1 MDINITLVG
10 QMITFAIFVVFT
22 MKFVWPP
29 LRKALDQRRE
39 KIADGL
45 ASADRASRELEVA
58 KRQSAE
64 VLREAKAK
72 ATEIIDGAYT
82 RDHKVDEQAKEEA
95 IVAADKIKSM
105 AMAEIEQEKI
115 KAKVELKTELV
126 TLAMAGAS
134 KIISA
139 QVDEQASNEI
149 LKDFVAKIQY

>member
-1 MDINITLVG
+1 MNINITLVG
-10 QMITFAIFVVFT
+10 QMITFTIFIVFT

-29 LRKALDQRRE
+29 LRKALDERRE

-82 RDHKVDEQAKEEA
+82 RAHKVDEQAKEEA

-149 LKDFVAKIQY
+149 LKDFVAKI

>member
-29 LRKALDQRRE
+29 LRKVLDERRE
-39 KIADGL
+39 KIAHGL

-64 VLREAKAK
+64 ILREAKSK
-72 ATEIIDGAYT
+72 ATEIVDGAYT
-82 RDHKVDEQAKEEA
+82 RAHKINEQTKEEA
-95 IVAADKIKSM
+95 IVAADKIKAM
-105 AMAEIEQEKI
+105 AIAEIEQEKVR
-115 KAKVELKTELV
+115 ARMELKTELV

-139 QVDEQASNEI
+139 QVDENASNEI
-149 LKDFVAKIQY
+149 LKDFVAKI

>member
-1 MDINITLVG
+1 
-10 QMITFAIFVVFT
+10 MITFAIFVVFT

-29 LRKALDQRRE
+29 LRKALDERRE
-39 KIADGL
+39 KIVDGL

-72 ATEIIDGAYT
+72 ATEIVDGAYT
-82 RDHKVDEQAKEEA
+82 RAHKIDEQAKEEA
-95 IVAADKIKSM
+95 IVVADKIKNM
-105 AMAEIEQEKI
+105 AMAEIEQEKVR
-115 KAKVELKTELV
+115 ARVELKTELV

-139 QVDEQASNEI
+139 QVDESASNEI
-149 LKDFVAKIQY
+149 LKDFVAKI

>member
-29 LRKALDQRRE
+29 LRKALDERRE

-82 RDHKVDEQAKEEA
+82 RAHKVDEQAKEEA

-126 TLAMAGAS
+126 TLVMAGAS

-149 LKDFVAKIQY
+149 LKDFVAKI

>member
-29 LRKALDQRRE
+29 LRKALDERRE

-58 KRQSAE
+58 KRQSVE

-72 ATEIIDGAYT
+72 ATEIVDGAYT
-82 RDHKVDEQAKEEA
+82 RAHKVDEQAKEEA
-95 IVAADKIKSM
+95 IVTADKIKGM
-105 AMAEIEQEKI
+105 AMVEIEQEKI
-115 KAKVELKTELV
+115 KAKVELKTEVV

-149 LKDFVAKIQY
+149 LKEFVNKI

>member
-1 MDINITLVG
+1 MDINVTLIG

-29 LRKALDQRRE
+29 LRKALDERRE

-45 ASADRASRELEVA
+45 ASAERASRDLEVA

-72 ATEIIDGAYT
+72 ATEIIEASYV
-82 RDHKVDEQAKEEA
+82 RAHKVDEQAKEEA
-95 IVAADKIKSM
+95 IVSANKIKNM
-105 AMAEIEQEKI
+105 AMAEIDQEKVR
-115 KAKVELKTELV
+115 AKEELRIELV
-126 TLAMAGAS
+126 ALVIAGAS

-139 QVDEQASNEI
+139 QVDEKASNEI
-149 LKDFVAKIQY
+149 LRDFVAKV

>member
-29 LRKALDQRRE
+29 LRKALDERRE

-64 VLREAKAK
+64 VLNEAKAK
-72 ATEIIDGAYT
+72 ATEIIESAYS
-82 RDHKVDEQAKEEA
+82 RAHKVDEQAKEEA

-105 AMAEIEQEKI
+105 AMSEIEQEKV
-115 KAKVELKTELV
+115 KAREELKDELV
-126 TLAMAGAS
+126 NLAMAGAS
-134 KIISA
+134 KIVSA
-139 QVDEQASNEI
+139 QVDEKSSNKI
-149 LKDFVAKIQY
+149 LKDFVANV

>member
-10 QMITFAIFVVFT
+10 QMITFAIFIVFT

-29 LRKALDQRRE
+29 LRNALDERRE

-64 VLREAKAK
+64 FLREAKAK

-82 RDHKVDEQAKEEA
+82 RAHKIDEQAKEEA
-95 IVAADKIKSM
+95 IVVADKIKSM
-105 AMAEIEQEKI
+105 AMVEIEQEKVR
-115 KAKVELKTELV
+115 ARVELKTEIV

-139 QVDEQASNEI
+139 QVDKKAGDEI
-149 LKDFVAKIQY
+149 LKEFVAKI

>member
-29 LRKALDQRRE
+29 LRKALDERRE

-82 RDHKVDEQAKEEA
+82 RAHKVDEQAKEGA

-149 LKDFVAKIQY
+149 LKDFVAKI

>member
-1 MDINITLVG
+1 
-10 QMITFAIFVVFT
+10 
-22 MKFVWPP
+22 MK
-29 LRKALDQRRE
+29 Q
-39 KIADGL
+39 
-45 ASADRASRELEVA
+45 
-58 KRQSAE
+58 
-64 VLREAKAK
+64 KAK

-82 RDHKVDEQAKEEA
+82 RAHKVDEQAKEEA

-149 LKDFVAKIQY
+149 LKDFVAKI

>member
-29 LRKALDQRRE
+29 LRKALDERRE

-64 VLREAKAK
+64 VLNEAKAK
-72 ATEIIDGAYT
+72 ATEIVESAYS
-82 RDHKVDEQAKEEA
+82 RAHKVDEQAKEEA

-105 AMAEIEQEKI
+105 ALSEIEQEKV
-115 KAKVELKTELV
+115 KAREELKDELV

-139 QVDEQASNEI
+139 QVDEESSNKI
-149 LKDFVAKIQY
+149 LKDFVANV

>member
-1 MDINITLVG
+1 MDINVTLIG

-29 LRKALDQRRE
+29 LRKSLDERKE
-39 KIADGL
+39 KISDGL

-64 VLREAKAK
+64 VIMEAKSK
-72 ATEIIDGAYT
+72 ATEVIESAYV
-82 RDHKVDEQAKEEA
+82 RAHKVDEQAKLEA
-95 IVAADKIKSM
+95 ISAAATIKIM

-115 KAKVELKTELV
+115 KAREALKREIV
-126 TLAMAGAS
+126 DLAMSGAS

-139 QVDEQASNEI
+139 EVDAKTSKAI
-149 LKDFVAKIQY
+149 LKDFVAEV

>member
-10 QMITFAIFVVFT
+10 QMITFAVFVVFT

-29 LRKALDQRRE
+29 LRKALDERRE
-39 KIADGL
+39 KIFDGL

-64 VLREAKAK
+64 VMREAKAK
-72 ATEIIDGAYT
+72 ATEIVENAYV
-82 RDHKVDEQAKEEA
+82 RAHKVDEQAKEEA
-95 IVAADKIKSM
+95 IVAADKIKST

-115 KAKVELKTELV
+115 KAKEELKTEIV
-126 TLAMAGAS
+126 TLAMAGAT

-139 QVDEQASNEI
+139 QVDKNASNEI
-149 LKDFVAKIQY
+149 LKDFVAKV

>member
-10 QMITFAIFVVFT
+10 QMITFAVFVVFT

-29 LRKALDQRRE
+29 LRKALDERRE
-39 KIADGL
+39 KIVDGL

-64 VLREAKAK
+64 VMREAKAK
-72 ATEIIDGAYT
+72 ATEIVENAYV
-82 RDHKVDEQAKEEA
+82 RAHKVDEQAKEEA

-115 KAKVELKTELV
+115 KAKEELKTEIV
-126 TLAMAGAS
+126 TLAMAGAT

-139 QVDEQASNEI
+139 QVDKNASNEI
-149 LKDFVAKIQY
+149 LKDFVAKV

>member
-29 LRKALDQRRE
+29 LRKALDERRE

-72 ATEIIDGAYT
+72 ATEIVDGAYT
-82 RDHKVDEQAKEEA
+82 RAHKVDEQAKEDA
-95 IVAADKIKSM
+95 IVVADKIKSM
-105 AMAEIEQEKI
+105 AMVEIEQEKV
-115 KAKVELKTELV
+115 KARVELKTEIV
-126 TLAMAGAS
+126 ILAMASAS
-134 KIISA
+134 KIIST
-139 QVDEQASNEI
+139 QIDEKASNEI
-149 LKDFVAKIQY
+149 LKDFVAKV

>member
-29 LRKALDQRRE
+29 LRKALDERRE

-82 RDHKVDEQAKEEA
+82 RAHKVDEQAKEEA

-105 AMAEIEQEKI
+105 AMTEIEQEKI
-115 KAKVELKTELV
+115 KAQAELKAEIV

-139 QVDEQASNEI
+139 QVDKKASNEI
-149 LKDFVAKIQY
+149 LKDFVAEI

>member
-10 QMITFAIFVVFT
+10 QMITFAVFVVFT

-29 LRKALDQRRE
+29 LRKALDERRE
-39 KIADGL
+39 KIVDGL

-64 VLREAKAK
+64 VMREAKAK
-72 ATEIIDGAYT
+72 ATEIVENAYV
-82 RDHKVDEQAKEEA
+82 RAHKVDEQAKEEA
-95 IVAADKIKSM
+95 IVASDKIKSM

-115 KAKVELKTELV
+115 KAKEELKTEIV
-126 TLAMAGAS
+126 TLAIAGAT

-139 QVDEQASNEI
+139 QVDKNASNEI
-149 LKDFVAKIQY
+149 LKDFVAKV